1 MTVTCIISQF
11 DFRAGTKG
19 AGACMLSGN
28 DKLAKP
34 VTKSAI
40 GVLMQPIKDTL
51 ERSSAI
57 NVMNVIPQAR
67 KNSDSYRL
75 LNGK

>member
-1 MTVTCIISQF
+1 
-11 DFRAGTKG
+11 
-19 AGACMLSGN
+19 MLSGN

-40 GVLMQPIKDTL
+40 GVLIQPIKDTL

-57 NVMNVIPQAR
+57 NVMNVIPQAK
-67 KNSDSYRL
+67 KNNDSYRL